1 LRLPEHADRA
11 LTEELLLRH
20 AGARVATASPSVL
33 AIGLERCDTVIGLV
47 ERFGR
52 ERVALLH
59 LDRASG
65 AVSCADALEEVFI
78 GGESSFQKAFDIVL
92 LNGESPRS
100 YGLLRRIVRDSA
112 RWVGDG
118 GIVMVAGPKKGGA
131 QVAHTALREAYG
143 SVKLLEYRRRYRI
156 FEAADPYRELVDAD
170 GADEEVVRVVV
181 RGRNLS
187 LIPDWRVFAKGLL
200 DPATEMLA
208 NVFETR
214 PNAAVLD
221 LGCGNGLLGI
231 LAAMVEPSSH
241 AQLVDSDP
249 LAVDLARRNAALNGV
264 ENVSVHLSDL
274 LSELPD
280 VTFDLILINPPF
292 HRGRVVDL
300 STGSRFITVAA
311 AALRPG
317 GALYVVANR
326 FLRYEPIL
334 ERGLGAVE
342 EVVVDRRYKVL
353 RATRR

>member
-131 QVAHTALREAYG
+131 QV
-143 SVKLLEYRRRYRI
+143 
-156 FEAADPYRELVDAD
+156 
-170 GADEEVVRVVV
+170 VRVVV

-187 LIPDWRVFAKGLL
+187 LIPDSRVFAKGLL